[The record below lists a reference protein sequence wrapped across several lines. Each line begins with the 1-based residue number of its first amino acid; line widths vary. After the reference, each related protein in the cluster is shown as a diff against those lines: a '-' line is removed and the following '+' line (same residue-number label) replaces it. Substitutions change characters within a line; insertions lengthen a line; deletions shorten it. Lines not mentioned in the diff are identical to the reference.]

1 MPEQPPRAVAMD
13 PPHITEF
20 ASERYFEKLSQLN
33 ASQQNQRHHH
43 HHHHHHHQQQ
53 QQQQQQQKQLPDASE
68 TLSTPSAAASSTFI
82 LPLRDT
88 KTVELEPSKQAEQK
102 KDKSRF
108 FGIRQKVSLLHSK
121 PHGVDIETHLP
132 IRASTEST
140 RKRFEFAPS
149 FCVFDN
155 LTSYISAPFDLLFLA
170 LPNELQVEILSSLPL
185 TDILSLR
192 LASKTWH
199 SLITA
204 NEAPI
209 VRYHLDAHIP
219 AYALRL
225 YPITD
230 QSEVNFHYLCSLW
243 HRLHV
248 AAKLAHLMC
257 EWITKEIFLRQSEAQ
272 QLAFTPQRERMR
284 RRLIPLL
291 FTVFH
296 FFETY
301 RKLHLQHIVEHD
313 GHGLRKEPYTLNPI
327 ESEIMNMYDDQTLLR
342 VHEVFPLIISSFCR
356 RLRPPT
362 YVGRVERSLRGYL
375 RDRPSDEI
383 HSAILCI
390 GGLRQVER
398 LWEIKGYNNRR
409 AAVDV
414 WYNSLTRDCKELVSE
429 PPPVKSRLG
438 LKGFGRKKSTSGDR
452 PAHRSS
458 FSETFGK
465 TRSHTGSIDANFM
478 DNVIDYNWVF
488 HTSLAADAPMS
499 ALSHDDV
506 QKLLDDTPVLQQIWL
521 TTAEALI
528 LDRRIVSR
536 TQDIKRNQQVMLDL
550 IREDGLDE
558 EDEWWYGRN
567 NPDSIRPSASAG
579 DDDAE

>member
-1 MPEQPPRAVAMD
+1 M
-13 PPHITEF
+13 
-20 ASERYFEKLSQLN
+20 LNQLN
-33 ASQQNQRHHH
+33 KRRTRADSFPLDIRFLYCTRSLIPSTSGLPFPSDL
-43 HHHHHHHQQQ
+43 
-53 QQQQQQQKQLPDASE
+53 QLSPPEKGSHC
-68 TLSTPSAAASSTFI
+68 P
-82 LPLRDT
+82 PL
-88 KTVELEPSKQAEQK
+88 
-102 KDKSRF
+102 
-108 FGIRQKVSLLHSK
+108 LLRS
-121 PHGVDIETHLP
+121 I
-132 IRASTEST
+132 
-140 RKRFEFAPS
+140 
-149 FCVFDN
+149 N
-155 LTSYISAPFDLLFLA
+155 LTKAYSAPFDQLFLA
-170 LPNELQVEILSSLPL
+170 LPNELQVQILSSLPL

-199 SLITA
+199 TLITL

-209 VRYHLDAHIP
+209 VRYHLDTHIP

-225 YPITD
+225 YPIAD
-230 QSEVNFHYLCSLW
+230 QSEMNFHYLCSLW

-272 QLAFTPQRERMR
+272 QLAFAPQRERMR

-296 FFETY
+296 FLEMY
-301 RKLHLQHIVEHD
+301 RKLHLKHIAEHG
-313 GHGLRKEPYTLNPI
+313 GHGLKREPYTLNPI
-327 ESEIMNMYDDQTLLR
+327 EAEIMNMYDDQTLLR
-342 VHEVFPLIISSFCR
+342 VHEVFPLVISSFCR

-375 RDRPSDEI
+375 RDRPSDDI

-414 WYNSLTRDCKELVSE
+414 WHNSLTKEYKDVVME
-429 PPPVKSRLG
+429 PAPVKSRLG

-452 PAHRSS
+452 PVHRSS
-458 FSETFGK
+458 FSEAYAK
-465 TRSHTGSIDANFM
+465 TRSPTGSIDASYMEGGF
-478 DNVIDYNWVF
+478 DPNWVF
-488 HTSLAADAPMS
+488 NTSLAADVPMS
-499 ALSHDDV
+499 ALSHDDA
-506 QKLLDDTPVLQQIWL
+506 QKLLDDVPVLQQIWL

-528 LDRRIVSR
+528 LDRGIVSR

-567 NPDSIRPSASAG
+567 NPDSVRPSASAI

>member
-1 MPEQPPRAVAMD
+1 MAEQPLRAAVMD

-20 ASERYFEKLSQLN
+20 ASDRYFEKLGQLS
-33 ASQQNQRHHH
+33 ATQQSHHYRQLQQG
-43 HHHHHHHQQQ
+43 QQQ
-53 QQQQQQQKQLPDASE
+53 HQLSNPCE
-68 TLSTPSAAASSTFI
+68 TSPTPPGTAPSTFI

-88 KTVELEPSKQAEQK
+88 KTVELELGKQSEQK
-102 KDKSRF
+102 KDRSRF
-108 FGIRQKVSLLHSK
+108 FGIRHKVSLLHPK
-121 PHGVDIETHLP
+121 PHAADNETHLP
-132 IRASTEST
+132 IRVSAEPI
-140 RKRFEFAPS
+140 RK
-149 FCVFDN
+149 
-155 LTSYISAPFDLLFLA
+155 SAPFDQLFLA
-170 LPNELQVEILSSLPL
+170 LPNELQVQILSSLPL

-204 NEAPI
+204 NESPI
-209 VRYHLDAHIP
+209 VRYHLDTHIP

-225 YPITD
+225 YPIID
-230 QSEVNFHYLCSLW
+230 QSEINFHFLCSLW

-272 QLAFTPQRERMR
+272 QVAFAPQRERMR

-291 FTVFH
+291 FNIFH

-301 RKLHLQHIVEHD
+301 RKLHLKHIVDH
-313 GHGLRKEPYTLNPI
+313 GGYGLRHEPYTLNPI

-383 HSAILCI
+383 HSAILCV

-398 LWEIKGYNNRR
+398 FWEIKGYNNRR

-414 WYNSLTRDCKELVSE
+414 WYNSLTKDCKELVSE

-452 PAHRSS
+452 PVHRPSVG
-458 FSETFGK
+458 EGNVK
-465 TRSHTGSIDANFM
+465 MRSPAGSVDANCA
-478 DNVIDYNWVF
+478 DNVDYNWVF
-488 HTSLAADAPMS
+488 HTSLAAGIPMS
-499 ALSHDDV
+499 ALGPDDT
-506 QKLLDDTPVLQQIWL
+506 QKLLDDAPVLQQIWL

-528 LDRRIVSR
+528 LDRGIVSR

-567 NPDSIRPSASAG
+567 NPDSVRPAASAT

>member
-1 MPEQPPRAVAMD
+1 MAEQPPRAVAMD

-20 ASERYFEKLSQLN
+20 ASDRYFEKLSQLN
-33 ASQQNQRHHH
+33 ASQQ
-43 HHHHHHHQQQ
+43 QQQ
-53 QQQQQQQKQLPDASE
+53 QQPSNVLEVSATS
-68 TLSTPSAAASSTFI
+68 STSAAVTSSTFI
-82 LPLRDT
+82 LPLRET
-88 KTVELEPSKQAEQK
+88 KSVEAEPLKQLEQK

-108 FGIRQKVSLLHSK
+108 FSLRHKVSLLHSK
-121 PHGVDIETHLP
+121 PSAIDVELP
-132 IRASTEST
+132 VPVRISTEST
-140 RKRFEFAPS
+140 RKRCILSTLGSQQLHPS
-149 FCVFDN
+149 NQCF
-155 LTSYISAPFDLLFLA
+155 SAPFDRSFLA
-170 LPNELQVEILSSLPL
+170 LPNELQVQILSSLPL

-209 VRYHLDAHIP
+209 VRYHLETHIP

-225 YPITD
+225 YPIAD
-230 QSEVNFHYLCSLW
+230 QSENSFHYLCSIW

-257 EWITKEIFLRQSEAQ
+257 EWITKEIFLRQSETQ
-272 QLAFTPQRERMR
+272 QLAFAPQRERMR

-301 RKLHLQHIVEHD
+301 RKLHLKHIADHG
-313 GHGLRKEPYTLNPI
+313 GHGLQKEPYTLNPI
-327 ESEIMNMYDDQTLLR
+327 EAEIMNMYDDQTLLR
-342 VHEVFPLIISSFCR
+342 VHEVFPLVISSFCR

-409 AAVDV
+409 VAVDN
-414 WYNSLTRDCKELVSE
+414 WHNSLTKDSKEHVSE

-438 LKGFGRKKSTSGDR
+438 LKGFSRKKSSSGDR
-452 PAHRSS
+452 PVHRSS
-458 FSETFGK
+458 FSEAYGK
-465 TRSHTGSIDANFM
+465 ARSPTGSIDANCM
-478 DNVIDYNWVF
+478 DIGLDHNWVF
-488 HTSLAADAPMS
+488 HTSLAADVPMS
-499 ALSHDDV
+499 PLSPDDA
-506 QKLLDDTPVLQQIWL
+506 QKLMDDTPVLQQIWL

-528 LDRRIVSR
+528 LDRGIVPR

-550 IREDGLDE
+550 IREDGLLED
-558 EDEWWYGRN
+558 DEWWYGRN
-567 NPDSIRPSASAG
+567 NPDSVRPSASAI